1 METARIT
8 IVAVTGIILFFL
20 ANYLFRFLLG
30 MTGPLVSLILAA
42 LLALYMAFSLAKTL
56 ERAPT
61 KEERARFLWIYG
73 GFIGALF
80 AAFAA
85 WLFLGE
91 GLDGVTFA
99 TLILHYLPYPALAH
113 VCLSEGV
120 MRRFLK
126 KKDGS

>member
-1 METARIT
+1 MEKTRII

-30 MTGPLVSLILAA
+30 ITGPVVSLILAA
-42 LLALYMAFSLAKTL
+42 LIALYMAFSLAKTL
-56 ERAPT
+56 GRAPT

-80 AAFAA
+80 AAFAG

-91 GLDGVTFA
+91 GLDAVTLA
-99 TLILHYLPYPALAH
+99 TLVLHYLPYPALAH

-126 KKDGS
+126 KKDKS

>member
-1 METARIT
+1 MEKVRTT

-30 MTGPLVSLILAA
+30 ITGPLMSLILAA
-42 LLALYMAFSLAKTL
+42 LIALYMAFSLAKIL

-61 KEERARFLWIYG
+61 KEERTRFLWIYG

-80 AAFAA
+80 AAFAG

-91 GLDGVTFA
+91 GLDAVTLA
-99 TLILHYLPYPALAH
+99 TLFLHYLPYPALAH

-126 KKDGS
+126 NKGGS